1 MNLETENAN
10 YTSDQTVLNTEEKI
24 ASLFQPDTL
33 LAAQYF
39 ENLRGKTI
47 LEPEK
52 SLMLAVLEDAVECF
66 QTNVSAQT
74 AKRRGLFE
82 EAQQWILEENTDW
95 LFSFAN
101 ICEVL
106 EINPDYVRRGLQRWK
121 EKKLAERAYA
131 KDWEERKV
139 VG

>member
-47 LEPEK
+47 L
-52 SLMLAVLEDAVECF
+52 
-66 QTNVSAQT
+66 
-74 AKRRGLFE
+74 
-82 EAQQWILEENTDW
+82 
-95 LFSFAN
+95 
-101 ICEVL
+101 
-106 EINPDYVRRGLQRWK
+106 
-121 EKKLAERAYA
+121 
-131 KDWEERKV
+131 
-139 VG
+139 